1 MSKIE
6 NILEKLGQNI
16 KNHELRLKHEFNHYK
31 VISLLNEITR
41 LKQYERKL
49 RMQIDF
55 NNFTSF

>member
-16 KNHELRLKHEFNHYK
+16 KNHELRLKHEFDHYK

-49 RMQIDF
+49 RTQIDI
-55 NNFTSF
+55 